1 MHPQPRTRMV
11 VVSMRTSIHSEL
23 PEQPGIPA
31 RNGFT
36 VYNALTL
43 VPNSFG
49 HHRRRIEA
57 LTNPVELAKPPPA

>member
-1 MHPQPRTRMV
+1 
-11 VVSMRTSIHSEL
+11 MRTSIHSEL